1 MASDRDF
8 LSRQYKPTISE
19 ISELIQGTTLINNTE
34 INEEVINEIKR
45 KLSIAINNM
54 LAAKFQIEN
63 LDNSNISYEIRIEL
77 INRFLDST
85 LEIIQNFP
93 RITWHQIT
101 PQFPSWISEIID
113 SLNQ

>member
-1 MASDRDF
+1 MIEVFDMVSDGDF
-8 LSRQYKPTISE
+8 LSWQYKPTISE
-19 ISELIQGTTLINNTE
+19 IGELIQGTTLTNNTE
-34 INEEVINEIKR
+34 IDEELINEIKR

-93 RITWHQIT
+93 RIT
-101 PQFPSWISEIID
+101 
-113 SLNQ
+113 

>member
-8 LSRQYKPTISE
+8 LSWQYKPTMSE
-19 ISELIQGTTLINNTE
+19 ISELIQGTTLTNNTE

-54 LAAKFQIEN
+54 VAAKFQIEN
-63 LDNSNISYEIRIEL
+63 LGNSNISYEVRIEL

-93 RITWHQIT
+93 RIT
-101 PQFPSWISEIID
+101 
-113 SLNQ
+113 

>member
-8 LSRQYKPTISE
+8 SSWQYKPTMSE
-19 ISELIQGTTLINNTE
+19 ISELIQGTTLTNNTE

-54 LAAKFQIEN
+54 VAAKFQIEN
-63 LDNSNISYEIRIEL
+63 LGNSNISYEVRIEL

-85 LEIIQNFP
+85 LEIVQNFP
-93 RITWHQIT
+93 RIT
-101 PQFPSWISEIID
+101 
-113 SLNQ
+113 

>member
-1 MASDRDF
+1 MIEVFDMASDRDF
-8 LSRQYKPTISE
+8 LSWQYKPTMSE
-19 ISELIQGTTLINNTE
+19 ISELIQGTTLTNNTE
-34 INEEVINEIKR
+34 IDEELINEIKR

-93 RITWHQIT
+93 RIT
-101 PQFPSWISEIID
+101 
-113 SLNQ
+113 

>member
-1 MASDRDF
+1 MIEVFDMASDRDF
-8 LSRQYKPTISE
+8 SSCQYKPTMSE
-19 ISELIQGTTLINNTE
+19 IGELIQGTTLTNNTE

-63 LDNSNISYEIRIEL
+63 LGNSNISYEVRIEL

-93 RITWHQIT
+93 RIT
-101 PQFPSWISEIID
+101 
-113 SLNQ
+113 

>member
-1 MASDRDF
+1 MIEVFDMASDRDF

-93 RITWHQIT
+93 RIT
-101 PQFPSWISEIID
+101 
-113 SLNQ
+113 

>member
-8 LSRQYKPTISE
+8 LSWQYKPTMSE
-19 ISELIQGTTLINNTE
+19 IGELIQGTTLTNDTE

-63 LDNSNISYEIRIEL
+63 LDNSNISYEVRIEL
-77 INRFLDST
+77 INRFLGST

-93 RITWHQIT
+93 RIT
-101 PQFPSWISEIID
+101 
-113 SLNQ
+113 

>member
-8 LSRQYKPTISE
+8 LSWQYKPTMSE
-19 ISELIQGTTLINNTE
+19 IGELIQGTVLTNNTE

-45 KLSIAINNM
+45 KLSIAVNNM

-63 LDNSNISYEIRIEL
+63 LGNSNISYEVRIEL

-93 RITWHQIT
+93 RII
-101 PQFPSWISEIID
+101 
-113 SLNQ
+113 

>member
-8 LSRQYKPTISE
+8 LSCQYKPIMSE
-19 ISELIQGTTLINNTE
+19 IEELIQGITLTNNTE

-63 LDNSNISYEIRIEL
+63 LGNSNISYEVRIEL

-93 RITWHQIT
+93 RIT
-101 PQFPSWISEIID
+101 
-113 SLNQ
+113 

>member
-1 MASDRDF
+1 MIEVFDMASDRDF
-8 LSRQYKPTISE
+8 SSWQYKPTMSE
-19 ISELIQGTTLINNTE
+19 ISELIQGTTLTNNTE

-54 LAAKFQIEN
+54 VAAKFQIEN
-63 LDNSNISYEIRIEL
+63 LGNSNISYEVRIEL

-93 RITWHQIT
+93 RIT
-101 PQFPSWISEIID
+101 
-113 SLNQ
+113 

>member
-8 LSRQYKPTISE
+8 LSCQYKPTMSE
-19 ISELIQGTTLINNTE
+19 IGELIQGTILTNNTE

-63 LDNSNISYEIRIEL
+63 LDNSNISSEVRIEL
-77 INRFLDST
+77 INRFIDST

-93 RITWHQIT
+93 RIT
-101 PQFPSWISEIID
+101 
-113 SLNQ
+113 

>member
-1 MASDRDF
+1 MASERDF
-8 LSRQYKPTISE
+8 LSWQYKPIMSE
-19 ISELIQGTTLINNTE
+19 ISELIQGTTLTNNTE
-34 INEEVINEIKR
+34 IDEELINEIKR

-63 LDNSNISYEIRIEL
+63 LGNSNISYEVRIEL

-93 RITWHQIT
+93 RIT
-101 PQFPSWISEIID
+101 
-113 SLNQ
+113 

>member
-8 LSRQYKPTISE
+8 LSWQYKPTMSE
-19 ISELIQGTTLINNTE
+19 IGELIQGTTLTNDTE

-63 LDNSNISYEIRIEL
+63 LGNSNISYEVRIEL

-93 RITWHQIT
+93 RIT
-101 PQFPSWISEIID
+101 
-113 SLNQ
+113 

>member
-8 LSRQYKPTISE
+8 SSWQYKPTMSE
-19 ISELIQGTTLINNTE
+19 ISELIQGTTLTNNTE

-63 LDNSNISYEIRIEL
+63 LGNSNISYEVRIEL

-93 RITWHQIT
+93 RIT
-101 PQFPSWISEIID
+101 
-113 SLNQ
+113 

>member
-8 LSRQYKPTISE
+8 LSWQYKPTMSE
-19 ISELIQGTTLINNTE
+19 TGELIQGTTLTNNTE

-63 LDNSNISYEIRIEL
+63 LGNSNISYEVRIEL

-93 RITWHQIT
+93 RIT
-101 PQFPSWISEIID
+101 
-113 SLNQ
+113 

>member
-8 LSRQYKPTISE
+8 SSWQYKPTISE
-19 ISELIQGTTLINNTE
+19 IGELIQGATLTKNTE

-63 LDNSNISYEIRIEL
+63 LDNSNISYEVRIEL

-93 RITWHQIT
+93 RII
-101 PQFPSWISEIID
+101 
-113 SLNQ
+113 

>member
-1 MASDRDF
+1 MIEVFDMASDRDF
-8 LSRQYKPTISE
+8 LSWQYKPTMSE
-19 ISELIQGTTLINNTE
+19 ISELIQGTTLTNNTE

-54 LAAKFQIEN
+54 VAAKFQIEN
-63 LDNSNISYEIRIEL
+63 LGNSNISYEVRIEL

-93 RITWHQIT
+93 RIT
-101 PQFPSWISEIID
+101 
-113 SLNQ
+113 

>member
-1 MASDRDF
+1 MIEVFDMASDRDF
-8 LSRQYKPTISE
+8 LSWQYKPTMSE
-19 ISELIQGTTLINNTE
+19 IGELIQGTTLTNDTE

-63 LDNSNISYEIRIEL
+63 LGNSNISYEVRIEL

-93 RITWHQIT
+93 RIT
-101 PQFPSWISEIID
+101 
-113 SLNQ
+113 

>member
-1 MASDRDF
+1 MIEVFDMASDRDF
-8 LSRQYKPTISE
+8 SSWQYKPTMSE
-19 ISELIQGTTLINNTE
+19 ISELIQGTTLTNNTE

-54 LAAKFQIEN
+54 VAAKFQIEN
-63 LDNSNISYEIRIEL
+63 LGNSNISYKVRIEL

-93 RITWHQIT
+93 RIT
-101 PQFPSWISEIID
+101 
-113 SLNQ
+113 

>member
-8 LSRQYKPTISE
+8 SSWQYKPTMSE
-19 ISELIQGTTLINNTE
+19 ISELIQGTTLTNNTE

-54 LAAKFQIEN
+54 VAAKFQIEN
-63 LDNSNISYEIRIEL
+63 LGNSNISYEVRIEL

-93 RITWHQIT
+93 RIT
-101 PQFPSWISEIID
+101 
-113 SLNQ
+113 

>member
-8 LSRQYKPTISE
+8 SSWQYKPTISE
-19 ISELIQGTTLINNTE
+19 IGELIQGTTLTKNTE

-63 LDNSNISYEIRIEL
+63 LDNSNISYEVRIEL
-77 INRFLDST
+77 INRFLGST

-93 RITWHQIT
+93 RIT
-101 PQFPSWISEIID
+101 
-113 SLNQ
+113 